1 MIRAFIA
8 VKLAPSVVEEIA
20 KVQAALRRADGEPGA
35 VRWTRVENMH
45 LTLKFLGNIDQHQ
58 VAPILTR
65 LRQVGRDRPA
75 FQVEARQ
82 LGGFPSLKRPRVIWA
97 GLPGNANDDDLR
109 GEKHSPLTGLS
120 KAIETALL
128 ELDFPAEQRGFRPHI
143 TLGRVR
149 SQRGWDRILPLVQD
163 YRHTSF
169 GTSVIDRVSLY
180 RSDLRPK
187 ASVIT
192 EITRRS
198 RSPLPTGAIYTALG
212 SVPLI
217 KEQP

>member
-8 VKLAPSVVEEIA
+8 VNLSPSVVEEIA
-20 KVQAALRRADGEPGA
+20 KVQAVLRRADGEPGA

-45 LTLKFLGNIDQHQ
+45 LTLKFLGNIGQHQ

-65 LRQVGRDRPA
+65 LRHVGRDCPA

-82 LGGFPSLKRPRVIWA
+82 LGGFPSLGRPRVIWA
-97 GLPGNANDDDLR
+97 GLHDTANDEALQ
-109 GEKHSPLTGLS
+109 GEKHSPLPGLS
-120 KAIETALL
+120 KAVETALS
-128 ELDFPAEQRGFRPHI
+128 ELDFPVEQRDFRPHV

-180 RSDLRPK
+180 RSDLE
-187 ASVIT
+187 S
-192 EITRRS
+192 
-198 RSPLPTGAIYTALG
+198 TGAIYTALG
-212 SVPLI
+212 SAPLRN
-217 KEQP
+217 

>member
-1 MIRAFIA
+1 MIRTFIA
-8 VKLAPSVVEEIA
+8 VNLAPSVVEEIA
-20 KVQAALRRADGEPGA
+20 KVQAVLRRADGEPGA

-65 LRQVGRDRPA
+65 LWHVGRDCPA

-82 LGGFPSLKRPRVIWA
+82 LGGFPGLKRPRVIWA
-97 GLPGNANDDDLR
+97 GLHDNANGEDLQ
-109 GEKHSPLTGLS
+109 GEKHSPLPVLS
-120 KAIETALL
+120 KAIETALS
-128 ELDFPAEQRGFRPHI
+128 ELDFPVEQRDFRPHV

-149 SQRGWDRILPLVQD
+149 SQRGWDRILPLVED

-187 ASVIT
+187 PSVIT
-192 EITRRS
+192 EEIRRRS
-198 RSPLPTGAIYTALG
+198 RLPLPTGPIYTALG
-212 SVPLI
+212 SVPLRN
-217 KEQP
+217 

>member
-1 MIRAFIA
+1 MRPVLFGDRFRYREIPLIRAFIA
-8 VKLAPSVVEEIA
+8 VTLAPSVVEEIA
-20 KVQAALRRADGEPGA
+20 KVQAVLRRADGETGA

-65 LRQVGRDRPA
+65 LRHVGRDCPA

-82 LGGFPSLKRPRVIWA
+82 LGGFPSLGRPRVIWV
-97 GLPGNANDDDLR
+97 GLHDTANAEALQD
-109 GEKHSPLTGLS
+109 EQHSPLPGLS
-120 KAIETALL
+120 KAIETALS
-128 ELDFPAEQRGFRPHI
+128 ELDFPVEQRAFRPHV

-169 GTSVIDRVSLY
+169 GTSVIDRISLY
-180 RSDLRPK
+180 RSDLESNGP
-187 ASVIT
+187 
-192 EITRRS
+192 
-198 RSPLPTGAIYTALG
+198 IYTALG

-217 KEQP
+217 KE

>member
-8 VKLAPSVVEEIA
+8 VTLAPSVVEEIA

-65 LRQVGRDRPA
+65 LRHVGRDCPA

-82 LGGFPSLKRPRVIWA
+82 LGGFPSLGRPRIIWA
-97 GLPGNANDDDLR
+97 GLHDTANDAALQ
-109 GEKHSPLTGLS
+109 GEKHSPLPGLS
-120 KAIETALL
+120 KAIETALS
-128 ELDFPAEQRGFRPHI
+128 ELDFPVEQRAFRPHI

-149 SQRGWDRILPLVQD
+149 SQRGWERILPLVQD
-163 YRHTSF
+163 YRHTAF
-169 GTSVIDRVSLY
+169 GTSVIDRISLY
-180 RSDLRPK
+180 RSDLRPQ

-192 EITRRS
+192 QETRGRS
-198 RSPLPTGAIYTALG
+198 RVPLPTGAIYTALG
-212 SVPLI
+212 SVPLRN
-217 KEQP
+217 

>member
-8 VKLAPSVVEEIA
+8 VNLAPSAVEEIA
-20 KVQAALRRADGEPGA
+20 KVQAVLRRADGEPGA

-65 LRQVGRDRPA
+65 LRQVGRDCPA

-82 LGGFPSLKRPRVIWA
+82 LGGFPSLGRPRVIWA
-97 GLPGNANDDDLR
+97 GLHDTANAEALQ
-109 GEKHSPLTGLS
+109 GEKHSPLPGLS
-120 KAIETALL
+120 KAIETALS
-128 ELDFPAEQRGFRPHI
+128 ELDFPVEQRDFRPHV

-149 SQRGWDRILPLVQD
+149 SQRDWDRLLPLVQD
-163 YRHTSF
+163 YRHASF

-180 RSDLRPK
+180 RSDLE
-187 ASVIT
+187 S
-192 EITRRS
+192 
-198 RSPLPTGAIYTALG
+198 TGAIYTALG
-212 SVPLI
+212 SVPLRN
-217 KEQP
+217 

>member
-8 VKLAPSVVEEIA
+8 VNLAPSVVEEIA
-20 KVQAALRRADGEPGA
+20 KVQAVLRRADGEPGA

-65 LRQVGRDRPA
+65 LRHVGRDCPA

-82 LGGFPSLKRPRVIWA
+82 LGGFPSLGRPRVIWA
-97 GLPGNANDDDLR
+97 GLHDTANDEDPQ
-109 GEKHSPLTGLS
+109 GEKHFPLPGLN
-120 KAIETALL
+120 KAIETALS
-128 ELDFPAEQRGFRPHI
+128 ELDFPVEQRDFRPHV

-149 SQRGWDRILPLVQD
+149 SQRGWDRLLPLVQD
-163 YRHTSF
+163 YRHASF

-180 RSDLRPK
+180 RSDLE
-187 ASVIT
+187 SN
-192 EITRRS
+192 
-198 RSPLPTGAIYTALG
+198 GAIYTALG
-212 SVPLI
+212 SVPLRN
-217 KEQP
+217 

>member
-1 MIRAFIA
+1 LIRAFIA
-8 VKLAPSVVEEIA
+8 VTLAPSVVEEIA

-65 LRQVGRDRPA
+65 LRHVGRDCPA

-82 LGGFPSLKRPRVIWA
+82 LGGFPSLKRPRVIWV
-97 GLPGNANDDDLR
+97 GLHDTANDEALQ
-109 GEKHSPLTGLS
+109 GEKHSPLPGLS
-120 KAIETALL
+120 KAIETALS
-128 ELDFPAEQRGFRPHI
+128 ELDFPVEQRDFRPHI

-169 GTSVIDRVSLY
+169 GTSVIDRISLY

-192 EITRRS
+192 QETRRRS
-198 RSPLPTGAIYTALG
+198 RVPLPTGAIYTALG
-212 SVPLI
+212 SVPLRN
-217 KEQP
+217 

>member
-8 VKLAPSVVEEIA
+8 VNLAPSVVEEIA
-20 KVQAALRRADGEPGA
+20 KVQAVLRCADGEAGA

-65 LRQVGRDRPA
+65 LRHVGRDCPA

-82 LGGFPSLKRPRVIWA
+82 LGGFPNLKRPRVIWA
-97 GLPGNANDDDLR
+97 GLHGNANAEDLQ
-109 GEKHSPLTGLS
+109 GEQHSPLTGLS
-120 KAIETALL
+120 KAIEPALS
-128 ELDFPAEQRGFRPHI
+128 ELDFPAEQRDFRPHV

-149 SQRGWDRILPLVQD
+149 SQRGWDRVLPLVQD
-163 YRHTSF
+163 YRHVSF

-192 EITRRS
+192 QEVKRRS
-198 RSPLPTGAIYTALG
+198 RLPLPTGAIYTALG
-212 SVPLI
+212 SVPLRN
-217 KEQP
+217 

>member
-8 VKLAPSVVEEIA
+8 VTLAPPVVEEIA
-20 KVQAALRRADGEPGA
+20 KVQAVLRRADGEPGA

-65 LRQVGRDRPA
+65 LGHVGRDCPA

-82 LGGFPSLKRPRVIWA
+82 LGGFPSLGRPRVIWV
-97 GLPGNANDDDLR
+97 GLHGNANDEALQ
-109 GEKHSPLTGLS
+109 GEKRSPLPGLS

-128 ELDFPAEQRGFRPHI
+128 ELDFPVEQRDFRPHV

-149 SQRGWDRILPLVQD
+149 SQRGWNRILPLVQD
-163 YRHTSF
+163 YRHTFF

-180 RSDLRPK
+180 RSDLE
-187 ASVIT
+187 SN
-192 EITRRS
+192 
-198 RSPLPTGAIYTALG
+198 GAIYTALG
-212 SVPLI
+212 SVPLRN
-217 KEQP
+217 